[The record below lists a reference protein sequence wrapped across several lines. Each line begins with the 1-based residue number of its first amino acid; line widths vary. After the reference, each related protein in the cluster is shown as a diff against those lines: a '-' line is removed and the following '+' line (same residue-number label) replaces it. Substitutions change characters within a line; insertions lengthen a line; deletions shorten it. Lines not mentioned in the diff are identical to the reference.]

1 MSVSKAPNPFG
12 QLLREPCLEKC
23 SPSSP
28 RVLTA
33 FTFAQTLS
41 SKATFSSNQ
50 TTNETVKT
58 GVSTARQNSL
68 RAHSRRTADA
78 QQERDTVHLTS
89 CGLLPKSRRPPD
101 RSHVCLSL
109 QNRCPVP
116 VKSPEGEVYVRDEEV
131 GLALGVADELQ
142 VEVV

>member
-1 MSVSKAPNPFG
+1 MSKAPNPFG

-23 SPSSP
+23 SPSCP
-28 RVLTA
+28 HVLTA
-33 FTFAQTLS
+33 FTFTDTPNRIQSDLQ
-41 SKATFSSNQ
+41 SNQ

-68 RAHSRRTADA
+68 RAHSRRSADA

-101 RSHVCLSL
+101 LSHVCLSL
-109 QNRCPVP
+109 QNRFPVP
-116 VKSPEGEVYVRDEEV
+116 VRVQKERCTYVMKKS
-131 GLALGVADELQ
+131 ALLLELLMNCR
-142 VEVV
+142 